1 MAKRSSD
8 LTRVELPSEA
18 AAQSLADSLVKSG
31 AVTRAENYLSE
42 SLVTQLNDD
51 PVCYNLFVQFLN
63 EEKSVGGRLN
73 SNRARELVENPSLV
87 WDGPIHVVGR
97 LLMNEAIVERT
108 CDDPV
113 NAVSVIANNSEIHG
127 LGQINRAR
135 EFAEAA
141 SRKNR

>member
-1 MAKRSSD
+1 
-8 LTRVELPSEA
+8 
-18 AAQSLADSLVKSG
+18 
-31 AVTRAENYLSE
+31 
-42 SLVTQLNDD
+42 
-51 PVCYNLFVQFLN
+51 
-63 EEKSVGGRLN
+63 
-73 SNRARELVENPSLV
+73 
-87 WDGPIHVVGR
+87 
-97 LLMNEAIVERT
+97 MNEAIDERT

>member
-1 MAKRSSD
+1 MRLRS
-8 LTRVELPSEA
+8 
-18 AAQSLADSLVKSG
+18 
-31 AVTRAENYLSE
+31 
-42 SLVTQLNDD
+42 
-51 PVCYNLFVQFLN
+51 VCAPILN
-63 EEKSVGGRLN
+63 EEKSVGGRLY

-87 WDGPIHVVGR
+87 WDGLIHVVGQ
-97 LLMNEAIVERT
+97 LLMNEVIDEQT
-108 CDDPV
+108 CDDPL